1 MINTV
6 SVLHILKKK
15 GSAVWSIPPD
25 ENAYRALEIMAEK
38 DIGALLVVEDDQ
50 VVGLF
55 SERDYARKVI
65 LEGKHSME
73 ISVSEIMT
81 KDVVSIPPDT
91 TTFHALEL
99 MTNKRVRHLPVL
111 EDGKLLGLISIGD
124 VVLAIIN
131 ELKASVKQLEQYISS
146 GGG

>member
-1 MINTV
+1 MINAVT
-6 SVLHILKKK
+6 VLHILKKK

-25 ENAYRALEIMAEK
+25 ENTYRALEIMAEK

-65 LEGKHSME
+65 LKGKHSKD
-73 ISVSEIMT
+73 ISVTEIMT
-81 KDVVSIPPDT
+81 KDVISIPPDT
-91 TTFHALEL
+91 TTFHTLEL

-111 EDGKLLGLISIGD
+111 EDGKLIGLISIGD
-124 VVLAIIN
+124 VVQAIIN
-131 ELKASVKQLEQYISS
+131 ELKASVQQLEQYISS